1 MSSQVVILV
10 ILELIILITKQ
21 LLFILINN
29 LQNMRP
35 FIRPFIAL
43 FVLTLCVNQPVFAQF
58 ANPFGASK
66 TVAQQREEVLKK
78 NQQILKH
85 LYAVEPKAKD
95 LIEKAAGYA
104 TFSNF
109 GMKILI
115 AGGGTGTG
123 VVMNKFSSKPIYMN
137 MAEVQAGLGIG
148 IKSTQTIFVFQNEA
162 VLNNFVNSG
171 WTFGGQ
177 MTAAAKYEKNGDAY
191 QDATIVADGIL
202 MYQLTDSGLA
212 AEVTGKGTK
221 YYKDSTLN

>member
-1 MSSQVVILV
+1 MNSFKRL
-10 ILELIILITKQ
+10 LITLFSLAS
-21 LLFILINN
+21 LLSGG
-29 LQNMRP
+29 
-35 FIRPFIAL
+35 
-43 FVLTLCVNQPVFAQF
+43 VNAQF
-58 ANPFGASK
+58 DSIFGPSK
-66 TVAQQREEVLKK
+66 TVAQQREAILKK
-78 NQQILKH
+78 NQEILQN

-95 LIEKAAGYA
+95 LIDKAAGYA

-109 GMKILI
+109 GMKIFI

-123 VVMNKFSSKPIYMN
+123 VVINKFNSKPVYMD
-137 MAEVQAGLGIG
+137 MAEVQAGLGLG

-162 VLNNFVNSG
+162 ALNNFVNSG

-212 AEVTGKGTK
+212 AELTGKGTK